1 MHATNFRLSILALAV
16 LPFLASCGQTES
28 TPAKSSAPQ
37 PSSASTSTPAAKS
50 RKGINE
56 KGEVIDPKIV
66 EAGSGKQ
73 VHGLN
78 GYDGEIVGIPVP
90 GSKFDKLQIG
100 MNMHQVYD
108 ILGAPTDQGAY
119 VTGKAWIPFYYGS
132 DTHRYEMIYKGKG
145 RLVFAGGSLYGY
157 SGGGLIWIINSS
169 HETGYR

>member
-1 MHATNFRLSILALAV
+1 
-16 LPFLASCGQTES
+16 
-28 TPAKSSAPQ
+28 
-37 PSSASTSTPAAKS
+37 
-50 RKGINE
+50 
-56 KGEVIDPKIV
+56 
-66 EAGSGKQ
+66 
-73 VHGLN
+73 
-78 GYDGEIVGIPVP
+78 
-90 GSKFDKLQIG
+90 
-100 MNMHQVYD
+100 VYD